1 MLDHFSGKDQYVGI
15 LVSEGVYQGASVCS
29 PTSFLRTEAFP
40 QDLRAKPSDAGLGSS
55 FAHSICR
62 VICSLVHIFSKGF
75 PLRVDA
81 ELAEDR
87 ERGDVHLLTNRIVF
101 SL

>member
-15 LVSEGVYQGASVCS
+15 LVSEGVYQGASACS
-29 PTSFLRTEAFP
+29 PTRFLRTEAFP

-62 VICSLVHIFSKGF
+62 VIHSLVHIFARVSHSEWMLSWLRTEKGKMSTF
-75 PLRVDA
+75 
-81 ELAEDR
+81 
-87 ERGDVHLLTNRIVF
+87 
-101 SL
+101 